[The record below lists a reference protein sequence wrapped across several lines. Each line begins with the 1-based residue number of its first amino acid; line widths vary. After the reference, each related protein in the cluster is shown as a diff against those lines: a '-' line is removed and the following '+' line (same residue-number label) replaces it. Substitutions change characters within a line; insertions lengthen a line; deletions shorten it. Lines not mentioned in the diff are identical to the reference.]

1 MQDSTMLFMDLIAL
15 GCAVFCAYTWLRLL
29 KERKLF
35 QNSLLVPKDK
45 KVSECRDE
53 AGYVSYLLPRL
64 GILTLLLLIYAAFSI
79 LNDRLATPLLGHPW
93 AILPLVGV
101 FAVLIWYAVVSAKAF
116 RNYFE

>member
-15 GCAVFCAYTWLRLL
+15 GCAVYCAYTWLRLL

-64 GILTLLLLIYAAFSI
+64 GILTLL
-79 LNDRLATPLLGHPW
+79 GHPW

-101 FAVLIWYAVVSAKAF
+101 FAVLIWYVVVSAKAF